1 MALHKSLIGGLFG
14 AILIY
19 CPMCLIKL
27 RPVAFRLTN
36 LSCSP
41 FAHTESLTTGA
52 TNLISNV
59 WGKSASL
66 FNKQGDQ
73 PETDGAKAGEE
84 AVEQAQYDDDAKD
97 DTNLL
102 DGQKEN
108 VSQKAIDSAKNFGS
122 FMFNVAHKAGQT
134 VSATAKQVKKTIE
147 STNIL
152 SDFTKEQA
160 DFIREHGGNIAQG
173 AEPPWIGCED
183 EEEMKKQILSLS
195 QDKRNFVR
203 QPPSGVQFDFDL
215 QQMLPVCLTLL
226 KEDENLNKMRFEI
239 VPKL

>member
-1 MALHKSLIGGLFG
+1 MKS
-14 AILIY
+14 
-19 CPMCLIKL
+19 
-27 RPVAFRLTN
+27 
-36 LSCSP
+36 
-41 FAHTESLTTGA
+41 
-52 TNLISNV
+52 
-59 WGKSASL
+59 
-66 FNKQGDQ
+66 
-73 PETDGAKAGEE
+73 GEE

-102 DGQKEN
+102 DGGKEN
-108 VSQKAIDSAKNFGS
+108 VSQKAIDSAKNFGN
-122 FMFNVAHKAGQT
+122 FMFSFANKAGQT

-152 SDFTKEQA
+152 SDFTKEQQE
-160 DFIREHGGNIAQG
+160 FIKEHGGNIAQG